1 MEAATAVTTP
11 INPNGESEPMTL
23 AEIRSL
29 LQHTAQ
35 TTAENARAIAEMRA
49 AEAERAAR
57 HDEEMA
63 AFRAAQEERDA
74 RHDKEMAEIRAARAA
89 RTARHDEEMAAFR
102 ATEAE
107 RAARH
112 DEEMSQIRAA
122 QEERDARHDKEMAE
136 IRSDAAAFR
145 ATQEERAAR
154 HDEEMAAFRAAEE
167 ERAAR
172 HDEEMAAFRAVEEER
187 AARHDKEM
195 AQIRADTAAF
205 QVAQEERD
213 ARRDKEMA
221 VIQAAIAELT
231 AGHQRNSQDI
241 STLKGWGLE
250 IYCERNP
257 QIFSDALGLADA
269 ELIPKRDILR
279 VSSIARMAGVITDD
293 QRRNLIRADAFFYAR
308 READHQPFCLVVEAS
323 FRVDDEDVAR
333 AAGRAEIL
341 DAIIKKYQP
350 RNLNGD
356 AVPIVAGIDITSGA
370 WLRARNSNVKYVEI
384 QNGKQL
390 TNPPE

>member
-49 AEAERAAR
+49 AEAERSAR

-63 AFRAAQEERDA
+63 AFRAAQEERAA
-74 RHDKEMAEIRAARAA
+74 RHDKEMA
-89 RTARHDEEMAAFR
+89 
-102 ATEAE
+102 
-107 RAARH
+107 
-112 DEEMSQIRAA
+112 QIRA
-122 QEERDARHDKEMAE
+122 
-136 IRSDAAAFR
+136 DAAAFR
-145 ATQEERAAR
+145 AAQ
-154 HDEEMAAFRAAEE
+154 
-167 ERAAR
+167 
-172 HDEEMAAFRAVEEER
+172 EER

-195 AQIRADTAAF
+195 AQIRA
-205 QVAQEERD
+205 AQEERD

-323 FRVDDEDVAR
+323 FRVDDDDVER

-370 WLRARNSNVKYVEI
+370 WLRARNSNVKYVEVP
-384 QNGKQL
+384 NGKQL

>member
-1 MEAATAVTTP
+1 MTTP
-11 INPNGESEPMTL
+11 VNPNGESEPMTL

-49 AEAERAAR
+49 ADAERAAR
-57 HDEEMA
+57 HDKEMA
-63 AFRAAQEERDA
+63 EIRAAQAAHDARHDKETAEMRAAQEERDA
-74 RHDKEMAEIRAARAA
+74 RHDKEMAEIRA
-89 RTARHDEEMAAFR
+89 
-102 ATEAE
+102 
-107 RAARH
+107 
-112 DEEMSQIRAA
+112 
-122 QEERDARHDKEMAE
+122 
-136 IRSDAAAFR
+136 DAAAFR
-145 ATQEERAAR
+145 
-154 HDEEMAAFRAAEE
+154 
-167 ERAAR
+167 
-172 HDEEMAAFRAVEEER
+172 
-187 AARHDKEM
+187 
-195 AQIRADTAAF
+195 
-205 QVAQEERD
+205 VAQEERD

-221 VIQAAIAELT
+221 AIHAAIAELA
-231 AGHQRNSQDI
+231 AGQQRNSQDI

-257 QIFSDALGLADA
+257 EIFSDALDLNDA

-279 VSSIARMAGVITDD
+279 VSSAARMAGVITDD
-293 QRRNLIRADAFFYAR
+293 QRRSLIRADAFFYAR

-323 FRVDDEDVAR
+323 FRVDDDDVAR

-356 AVPIVAGIDITSGA
+356 AIPIVAGIDITPGA
-370 WLRARNSNVKYVEI
+370 WLRARNSDVKYVEV

>member
-63 AFRAAQEERDA
+63 AFRATEEERAARHDKEMAEIRAAQEERDA

-102 ATEAE
+102 A
-107 RAARH
+107 
-112 DEEMSQIRAA
+112 A
-122 QEERDARHDKEMAE
+122 QEERDARHDKEMA
-136 IRSDAAAFR
+136 
-145 ATQEERAAR
+145 
-154 HDEEMAAFRAAEE
+154 
-167 ERAAR
+167 
-172 HDEEMAAFRAVEEER
+172 
-187 AARHDKEM
+187 
-195 AQIRADTAAF
+195 QIRA
-205 QVAQEERD
+205 AQEERD

-323 FRVDDEDVAR
+323 FRVDDDDVER

-370 WLRARNSNVKYVEI
+370 WLRARNSNVKYVEV

>member
-1 MEAATAVTTP
+1 MTTP

-63 AFRAAQEERDA
+63 AFRAA
-74 RHDKEMAEIRAARAA
+74 
-89 RTARHDEEMAAFR
+89 
-102 ATEAE
+102 
-107 RAARH
+107 
-112 DEEMSQIRAA
+112 
-122 QEERDARHDKEMAE
+122 
-136 IRSDAAAFR
+136 
-145 ATQEERAAR
+145 
-154 HDEEMAAFRAAEE
+154 EE

-172 HDEEMAAFRAVEEER
+172 HDKEMAQMRAAEEER

-205 QVAQEERD
+205 RVAQEERD
-213 ARRDKEMA
+213 ARRDEEMAAFRVAQEERDARRDEEMAAFRATQDERDARRDKETA

-231 AGHQRNSQDI
+231 AGQQRNSQDI

-323 FRVDDEDVAR
+323 FRVDDDDVER

-370 WLRARNSNVKYVEI
+370 WLRARNSNVKYVEV